1 MRNSNPQLIIQIKKQ
16 ALELLM
22 HKNPEEIGMRDI
34 ASVCGI
40 TATNIYHYYKDKNE
54 LFQAVSLDCLLELNE
69 RIKTAVKEDSAKKAF
84 QDETGT
90 LISIKWKIKTA
101 ISVYRDWCFENPRRA
116 LLVMQ
121 GIKSATEASS
131 EIIEEYYVCNR
142 TGENLLKEAVMQG
155 LAKSENPRLDI
166 GILVSGLWGCIESVI
181 LKKSEI
187 EYWENGKTFTD
198 RFISMWIDSIFIR

>member
-16 ALELLM
+16 TLELLM
-22 HKNPEEIGMRDI
+22 YKNPEEIGMRDI

-69 RIKTAVKEDSAKKAF
+69 RIKTAVKEDSAKK
-84 QDETGT
+84 DLPRENGT
-90 LISIKWKIKTA
+90 SVSIKGKIKTA

-121 GIKSATEASS
+121 GIKSATDASPDK
-131 EIIEEYYVCNR
+131 YYVCNR
-142 TGENLLKEAVMQG
+142 TGENLLKEAIMQG

-198 RFISMWIDSIFIR
+198 RFISMWIQYLFVD